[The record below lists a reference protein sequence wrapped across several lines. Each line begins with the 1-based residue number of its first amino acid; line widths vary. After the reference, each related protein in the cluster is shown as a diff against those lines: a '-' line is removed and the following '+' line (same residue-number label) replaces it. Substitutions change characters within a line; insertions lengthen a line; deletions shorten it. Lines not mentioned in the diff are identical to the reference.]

1 MRCGL
6 LLLLCGTAFSAA
18 VFDSATGSTVQD
30 LSSKYMTKAQMMD
43 ELKTKALAS
52 TVVKDLSSTPEE
64 PDESGLNLA
73 LLRFKARIQDSS
85 LVATEVEELEG
96 ENAELL
102 AKNAQME
109 AKNEEMQTKIDTLEQ
124 DEKAQDEKD
133 EKNEKNEE
141 KDKKAAAAAP
151 PPTPPFRHRS
161 APTPQQQQP

>member
-1 MRCGL
+1 MG
-6 LLLLCGTAFSAA
+6 AFSAA

-30 LSSKYMTKAQMMD
+30 LSSKYMTKAQMQTEMD

-109 AKNEEMQTKIDTLEQ
+109 AKNEEMQTKIDTLEL

-133 EKNEKNEE
+133 EKDEKAQDE
-141 KDKKAAAAAP
+141 KDKKAAAA
-151 PPTPPFRHRS
+151 
-161 APTPQQQQP
+161 

>member
-1 MRCGL
+1 MG
-6 LLLLCGTAFSAA
+6 AFSAA

-30 LSSKYMTKAQMMD
+30 LSSKYMTKAQMQTQMD

-133 EKNEKNEE
+133 EKDE
-141 KDKKAAAAAP
+141 KAAAFKLTNNQDETP
-151 PPTPPFRHRS
+151 DTPTHPS
-161 APTPQQQQP
+161 AQPQTQEKGSKK